1 MSCSRSFG
9 AVSTSISPAT
19 SSTEWSPSLRTLRPR
34 SLLSPVS
41 RLRTCND
48 RPPGRLRATSGGFGS
63 LRRALTNLL
72 RNLVIVPARH
82 SSRHRP
88 AVVAGLLTALLLAA
102 GCTSGGRSGEGGRA
116 ASPAAAAPRGAGSG
130 GGAEPAASP
139 PAPPAPAA
147 PLQLRLAATARV
159 PAG

>member
-19 SSTEWSPSLRTLRPR
+19 SSTEWSPSLRTLRSR
-34 SLLSPVS
+34 SILSPVS

-102 GCTSGGRSGEGGRA
+102 GCTSGGRSGEGGQA
-116 ASPAAAAPRGAGSG
+116 TASTAAPA
-130 GGAEPAASP
+130 
-139 PAPPAPAA
+139 APAA
-147 PLQLRLAATARV
+147 PLQLHAVAPRRV
-159 PAG
+159 PAGRVRA